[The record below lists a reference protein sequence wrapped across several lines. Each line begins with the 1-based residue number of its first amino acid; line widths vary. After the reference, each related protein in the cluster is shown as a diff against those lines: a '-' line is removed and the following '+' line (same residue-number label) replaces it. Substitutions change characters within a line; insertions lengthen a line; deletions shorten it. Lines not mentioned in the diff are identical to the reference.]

1 MSLVPD
7 TTQGKLT
14 FFQARAAGWVARA
27 DEIGATPAA
36 AAAVAD
42 RLAAA
47 RAKYDAAYAAR
58 EAARNATA
66 ELKAAVRDLMRAGA
80 DVVKQVRAK
89 AAVEGDGV
97 YSLALIP
104 PPAAPSRIPA
114 PGLPTGF
121 TATLL
126 PDGALKLRWKCPN
139 PANAVGTVYQVS
151 RRIGDAGGGG
161 PFVAAGV
168 VGKRTFVDTTLPAGT
183 ASVTY
188 EVVAVRS
195 TATGVAARFV
205 VNFGVS
211 NGEAAVVGSP
221 KLAA

>member
-14 FFQARAAGWVARA
+14 FFQTRAAVWVARA
-27 DEIGATPAA
+27 GEIGATPAA
-36 AAAVAD
+36 VAAVAD

-47 RAKYDAAYAAR
+47 QAKYKAAYAAR
-58 EAARNATA
+58 EAARAATA
-66 ELKAAVRDLMRAGA
+66 ELKAAVGDLMRSGA

-89 AAVEGDGV
+89 AATDGDAV
-97 YSLALIP
+97 YALALIP

-114 PGLPTGF
+114 PGTPTEF

-126 PDGALKLRWKCPN
+126 ADGSLKLRWKCPN
-139 PANAVGTVYQVS
+139 PANAVGTVYQLS
-151 RRIGDAGGGG
+151 RRTGATG
-161 PFVAAGV
+161 PFDVVGI
-168 VGKRTFVDTTLPAGT
+168 VGKRSFVDTTLPADT
-183 ASVTY
+183 SSVTY
-188 EVVAVRS
+188 EIVAVRS
-195 TATGVAARFV
+195 TTTGVANRFV

-211 NGEAAVVGSP
+211 NGAAAVVGSP